1 MGTSPEEALSAV
13 DLYCESR
20 TPQELRDE
28 IKLECSRRGNSI
40 SIVERRPPWKPEYGP
55 EWTSML
61 IAQLRFDPKSA
72 RWSLHWRDSSDRWH
86 RYEDVPPSETVDP
99 LLAEIDADP
108 TAIFWG

>member
-40 SIVERRPPWKPEYGP
+40 SIVERRPPWKPG
-55 EWTSML
+55 T
-61 IAQLRFDPKSA
+61 A
-72 RWSLHWRDSSDRWH
+72 
-86 RYEDVPPSETVDP
+86 PSGR
-99 LLAEIDADP
+99 AC
-108 TAIFWG
+108 